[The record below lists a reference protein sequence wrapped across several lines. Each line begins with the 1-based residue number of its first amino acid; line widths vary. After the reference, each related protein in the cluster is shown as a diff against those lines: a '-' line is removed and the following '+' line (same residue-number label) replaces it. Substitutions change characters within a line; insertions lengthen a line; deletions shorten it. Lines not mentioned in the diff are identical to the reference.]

1 MAGTPAGTTGTSRC
15 CSSLSF
21 FWFSLETCL
30 LRAKQGSG
38 ASSAANNQSQSRLS
52 CCCRH
57 GTGLTSKRQS
67 PPMSPLLS
75 KQVGTSPSSRQH
87 FRAHRPEAP
96 APMMATLRAAM
107 SCGAVVAGM
116 LAKLQPG
123 AKHAWR
129 GAEPGRSHWG
139 GCAVLLGWGWPSPCF
154 PWATE
159 VRWGVTRCVS
169 SRHDLQ
175 VLPASMPHLLPT
187 PALSKGLFK
196 FCKCL
201 TMLTQPRGHPGHG
214 G

>member
-1 MAGTPAGTTGTSRC
+1 M
-15 CSSLSF
+15 
-21 FWFSLETCL
+21 ETCL
-30 LRAKQGSG
+30 LHACKAGERCFIST
-38 ASSAANNQSQSRLS
+38 ANNRSQSHLS
-52 CCCRH
+52 CCCRAGWH

-107 SCGAVVAGM
+107 SCSEVVAGM
-116 LAKLQPG
+116 QAKLQPG
-123 AKHAWR
+123 AKHARR
-129 GAEPGRSHWG
+129 GAECGRSHRGDVWCCSVGDG
-139 GCAVLLGWGWPSPCF
+139 GPHASHGRLRS
-154 PWATE
+154 
-159 VRWGVTRCVS
+159 VTRCVS

-175 VLPASMPHLLPT
+175 VLPAALPHLLPT

-201 TMLTQPRGHPGHG
+201 TMLTQPRDILGTGDEMLLCSRF
-214 G
+214 